1 MTIGSIT
8 APAQGAKLATDLIGD
23 VNYTISKI
31 AFGAPGAAEY
41 VSSSNPL
48 PVFDTAVAASLQSL
62 ATAIGSGSGGGTVGG
77 ATETTLAGLSGKL
90 PVSPGPKAVSGSL
103 SIVPATSSDM
113 ATNAG
118 VAAALAASVFY
129 PAIQPVSGTVG
140 ISGTVPVSGT
150 FYQATQPVS
159 IAAPVAV
166 TGTFFQA
173 TQPISAAALPLPA
186 GAATQAT
193 LAALLAVGTETYT
206 LAGNITLAA
215 GAAGPTVTVPRGG
228 YFFFDAA
235 FSGTSPSLKLQRLGS
250 DGTTW
255 MDVVTR
261 TATGTGDPV
270 GIPNGSQLRVYNAG
284 TGALT
289 NVAAVLG

>member
-1 MTIGSIT
+1 MADNIT
-8 APAQGAKLATDLIGD
+8 APAAGTNFATDEIGGIHHPRTK
-23 VNYTISKI
+23 VG
-31 AFGAPGAAEY
+31 FGADGAYAD
-41 VSSSNPL
+41 VSTDNPF
-48 PVFDTAVAASLQSL
+48 PV
-62 ATAIGSGSGGGTVGG
+62 AIVSGGGSGGGTVGG

-90 PVSPGPKAVSGSL
+90 PASLGPKAASTSL

-118 VAAALAASVFY
+118 FGAALAAVSFY
-129 PAIQPVSGTVG
+129 PATQPVSGNVG
-140 ISGTVPVSGT
+140 VTGSVAVTGQ
-150 FYQATQPVS
+150 FFQATQPVS

-173 TQPISAAALPLPA
+173 TQPISAASLPLPA

-215 GAAGPTVTVPRGG
+215 AAAGPTVTVPRGG

-284 TGALT
+284 SVALT
-289 NVAAVLG
+289 NVSAVLG